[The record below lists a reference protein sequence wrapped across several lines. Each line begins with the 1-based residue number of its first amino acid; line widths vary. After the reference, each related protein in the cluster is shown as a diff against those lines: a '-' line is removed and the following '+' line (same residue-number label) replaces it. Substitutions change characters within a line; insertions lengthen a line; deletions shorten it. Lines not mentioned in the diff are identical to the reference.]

1 MKNKLI
7 IFATLPI
14 GGAIATIHYLIWPE
28 SFQPWPAFYPLVY
41 GLMVFFVMLGLALT
55 AYLHKKQPQLAA
67 YALLGMNMF
76 KMLTVLVMVLMAIYR
91 FESVTLNW
99 SYPLL
104 FLYLMFLV
112 YSTLAS
118 IRILKY

>member
-7 IFATLPI
+7 VLATLPI
-14 GGAIATIHYLIWPE
+14 AGIIVAIHYLIWPE
-28 SFQPWPAFYPLVY
+28 SFQPWPIFYPLVY
-41 GLMVFFVMLGLALT
+41 GFMIFFVMLGLALT
-55 AYLHKKQPQLAA
+55 LYLHKKHPQLAA

-76 KMLTVLVMVLMAIYR
+76 KMLTVLVMVLLAIYR
-91 FESVTLNW
+91 FENVSLNW

-104 FLYLMFLV
+104 FLYLMFLI